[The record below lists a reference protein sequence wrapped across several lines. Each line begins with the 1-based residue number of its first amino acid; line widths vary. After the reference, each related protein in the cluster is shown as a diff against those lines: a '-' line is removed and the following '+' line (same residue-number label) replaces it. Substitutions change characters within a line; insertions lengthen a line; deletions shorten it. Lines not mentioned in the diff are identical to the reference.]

1 MRSADTLEPFIADWL
16 NFAIRWGHMVAGI
29 AWIGTSFYF
38 VALDFSLKTRE
49 GLAEGVRGEAWEV
62 HGGGFYHVQKY
73 LSAPSTLP
81 EHLTWFKWEAYLT
94 WVTGFFLLA
103 VVYYFNASANLID
116 PAVADLAPWQAIV
129 ISLVSIVAGW
139 AIYDGLCR
147 SPIGRNTGALAAFVF
162 ALILGFAYVFTHLF
176 SGRGAFIHVGVV
188 VGTIMAANV
197 FMVIIPNQ
205 RRITAALLKG
215 EVPDPRLG
223 AIGKQRSL
231 HNTYLTLPVLLLMV
245 SNHFSMLT
253 NAPNAWIL
261 VGLVFIGGAALRHYL
276 VRHEVGDPLSKIAWT
291 LPVIFLSLGG
301 AWLLSSSPLLS
312 LDWANLFIR
321 WGHMIAGIAWIGTS
335 FYFVA
340 LDFSL
345 RKEANMPPGVGG
357 EVWEVHGGGFYHV
370 RKYLTAPETLPRD
383 LIWFKWEAYLTWVT
397 GFLLLIVLYYLQAD
411 SYLID
416 PAVLPLTQ
424 IQAISLSVASFILG
438 WVFYTALCKSPIGR
452 HTGLLA
458 GCLFVMLLA
467 FAWGYTH
474 VFSGRGAFI
483 HIGALI
489 GTIMAANV
497 FMVIIPNQRKI
508 TAALLEGK
516 KPDPRLGA
524 IGKQRSL
531 HNTYLTLPV
540 LAMMVSNHF
549 PMITDSPHAWMLAG
563 LIILAGGLA
572 RHFLVRTEVGDRH
585 SDVAWTLP
593 LIGAALA
600 LGLFIT
606 QPGKLVLFQGEV
618 SDADAL
624 TIAQTRCAACHA
636 EHPTDKTIKVAPKGI
651 HLETL
656 DELKRYSAQ
665 VWVQAVAN
673 KAMPLGNRTGITDEE
688 RAKLGTWIAK
698 Q

>member
-38 VALDFSLKTRE
+38 VALDFSLKTRD
-49 GLAEGVRGEAWEV
+49 GLPEGVRGEAWEV

-81 EHLTWFKWEAYLT
+81 AHLTWFKWEAYLT
-94 WVTGFFLLA
+94 WVSGFFLLA
-103 VVYYFNASANLID
+103 VVYYVNARANLID
-116 PAVADLAPWQAIV
+116 PAVANLAPWQAIV

-139 AIYDGLCR
+139 GIYDGLCR
-147 SPIGRNTGALAAFVF
+147 SPIGRNTGALAACVF

-176 SGRGAFIHVGVV
+176 SGRGAFIHVGVIT
-188 VGTIMAANV
+188 GTIMAANV

-205 RRITAALLKG
+205 RRITAALIRG

-231 HNTYLTLPVLLLMV
+231 HNTYLTLPVLLMMV
-245 SNHFSMLT
+245 SNHFAMLT
-253 NAPNAWIL
+253 DAPHAWIL
-261 VGLVFIGGAALRHYL
+261 VGLIFIGGAALRHFL

-291 LPVIFLSLGG
+291 LPVIFVSLGG

-345 RKEANMPPGVGG
+345 RKEPSMPAGVGG

-370 RKYLTAPETLPRD
+370 RKYLTAPQTLPKD

-397 GFLLLIVLYYLQAD
+397 GFLLLIVLYYLQAS

-416 PAVLPLTQ
+416 PNVLPLTQ
-424 IQAISLSVASFILG
+424 IEAISISVASLILG
-438 WVFYTALCKSPIGR
+438 WVLYTALCKSPIGR
-452 HTGLLA
+452 STGVLA
-458 GCLFVMLLA
+458 ACLFAMLLA

-497 FMVIIPNQRKI
+497 FMVIIPNQRRI
-508 TAALLEGK
+508 TAALLKGE

-549 PMITDSPHAWMLAG
+549 PMLSDDAHAWLIAG
-563 LIILAGGLA
+563 LIILSGGLA
-572 RHFLVRTEVGDRH
+572 RHFLVRTEVGDAH
-585 SDVAWTLP
+585 ADLAWTLP

-600 LGLFIT
+600 IGLVIT

-618 SDADAL
+618 SDAEAL
-624 TIAQTRCAACHA
+624 GIVQTRCAACHA
-636 EHPTDKTIKVAPKGI
+636 EHPTDAVIKVAPKGV

-656 DELKRYSAQ
+656 DELKRYAAQ
-665 VWVQAVAN
+665 VQVQAVQN
-673 KAMPLGNRTGITDEE
+673 KAMPLGNRTGMLDEE
-688 RAKLGTWIAK
+688 RAKLGTWIAR